1 VIEQHAANT
10 AWLGEPAGLVTDA
23 RFFTLSA
30 DERNRFLAPYAVVE
44 FKHPLASLPPAASL
58 LEAGF
63 AWVDVQIEFRIGL
76 NRIEDTPS
84 LQELEV
90 CFADESPFT
99 VDDGESRS
107 FEEERFVELPGMT
120 QDALD
125 RRYTAWARQLIAEH
139 PSTSLQVSHHSKPQG
154 WFLSRP
160 SDHGMNL
167 LLAMLHR
174 DATISGMLL
183 YQKSLRAYAARGH
196 SLGWAGFSVR
206 NVNVHN
212 IYARL
217 GARFTSP
224 LGCWVWVRRPPPA

>member
-10 AWLGEPAGLVTDA
+10 AWLGAPAGVLTDA
-23 RFFTLSA
+23 RFFTLPA
-30 DERNRFLAPYAVVE
+30 GERDRLLAPFAIVE
-44 FKHPLASLPPAASL
+44 FKHPLASVPLARSL

-76 NRIEDTPS
+76 GRIDDSTS

-90 CFADESPFT
+90 RFADESPFT
-99 VDDGESRS
+99 VSDGESHP
-107 FEEERFVELPGMT
+107 FEEERFVEVPGMT
-120 QDALD
+120 QEALD
-125 RRYTAWARQLIAEH
+125 RRYTAWARRLIAEH
-139 PSTSLQVSHHSKPQG
+139 PSTSLQVLHCSKPQG

-160 SDHGMNL
+160 SDHGLNL

-174 DATISGMLL
+174 DATISGMHL
-183 YQKSLRAYAARGH
+183 YQKALRAYASRGYP
-196 SLGWAGFSVR
+196 LGWAGFSVR

-224 LGCWVWVRRPPPA
+224 IGCWLWVPRPADV